1 MHMIRSREAHQDRFI
16 DHIRDFMTRRAV
28 EIIGLCLLLL
38 TAAGAT
44 ALLTWSVTDPSLN
57 HATSAPVRNFLGWPG
72 AIASDLLI
80 QLFGLSAGAIL
91 IPIGYASLKMMASG
105 EVLRPKSRLLLLLIG
120 IVSLS
125 TMAAVFPT
133 TNRWPLPTG
142 LGGFIGD
149 VILNWV
155 TPWIGLELPA
165 KPVVGFTFGLMSLL
179 SLMIVAGIGLGDY
192 EKSQNEAAQKR
203 QKLTI
208 TWSMTGFS
216 MAGSNRVLMPRT
228 TILHCLRSSRL
239 RARNSLNFLT
249 LMTSL

>member
-125 TMAAVFPT
+125 TMAAVFP
-133 TNRWPLPTG
+133 NP
-142 LGGFIGD
+142 
-149 VILNWV
+149 
-155 TPWIGLELPA
+155 
-165 KPVVGFTFGLMSLL
+165 L
-179 SLMIVAGIGLGDY
+179 SLTFASLRETLRVICSV
-192 EKSQNEAAQKR
+192 
-203 QKLTI
+203 
-208 TWSMTGFS
+208 
-216 MAGSNRVLMPRT
+216 MASRHAKKP
-228 TILHCLRSSRL
+228 SRL
-239 RARNSLNFLT
+239 S
-249 LMTSL
+249 